1 MSEHDVIVMGGRRR
15 TTGGHRG
22 DPAIAESLHAATIA
36 IVGEVPL
43 ERLAHAI
50 PAFPTRSEFWLRL
63 NGG

>member
-1 MSEHDVIVMGGRRR
+1 MSEHDVIV
-15 TTGGHRG
+15 
-22 DPAIAESLHAATIA
+22 IVA
-36 IVGEVPL
+36 IVGEIPL